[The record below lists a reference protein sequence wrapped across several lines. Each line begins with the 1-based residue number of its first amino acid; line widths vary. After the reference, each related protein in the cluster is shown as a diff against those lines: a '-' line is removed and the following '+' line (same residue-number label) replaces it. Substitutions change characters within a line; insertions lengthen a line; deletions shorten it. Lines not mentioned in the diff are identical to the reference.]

1 MEGVLMELY
10 QSGISSHEVLKIYN
24 QGFDAVNAN
33 VRPDGGDWDTYL
45 QEKIAL
51 MKAQPA
57 GSMRNKSGFLRRA
70 IEENWTDEKINK
82 RQETKKQ
89 KQIQSKIDALEEK
102 IQAIQKEWADKS
114 GEITGQIIEENP
126 DIIQKVSADLLQQQE
141 SGLHLYY
148 RHSESS
154 EENYKRTPIAVQVN
168 VEIRK
173 RHANRYAAIEK
184 EYSGK
189 IKTVETK
196 IDKLRGK

>member
-1 MEGVLMELY
+1 
-10 QSGISSHEVLKIYN
+10 
-24 QGFDAVNAN
+24 
-33 VRPDGGDWDTYL
+33 
-45 QEKIAL
+45 
-51 MKAQPA
+51 
-57 GSMRNKSGFLRRA
+57 MRNKAGFLRRA

-102 IQAIQKEWADKS
+102 IQAIQREWADKS

-173 RHANRYAAIEK
+173 RHANRYATLEK